1 MLKEMDSMRMMA
13 SRTRPWG
20 QRAVKRIA
28 APWVAG
34 VEVESRKIKKI
45 PATLARRFLDMFEI

>member
-1 MLKEMDSMRMMA
+1 MRMMA

-34 VEVESRKIKKI
+34 VEVEIKKKKRYEDELS
-45 PATLARRFLDMFEI
+45 P